1 LALFVGN
8 VFVCIAMLGD
18 ESLVGVTLIFV
29 GADSDVV
36 GFARY
41 VFDSVEEQSNCRML
55 IGPET
60 TRIFNSI
67 ASADGR
73 GVYCDW
79 PSREEVW

>member
-1 LALFVGN
+1 MNLFVG
-8 VFVCIAMLGD
+8 VRYYFLLG
-18 ESLVGVTLIFV
+18 LILITIRW
-29 GADSDVV
+29 G

>member
-1 LALFVGN
+1 MNLFVG
-8 VFVCIAMLGD
+8 VRYYFLLG
-18 ESLVGVTLIFV
+18 LILITIRW
-29 GADSDVV
+29 G

-79 PSREEVW
+79 PSRILMTSMTPA

>member
-1 LALFVGN
+1 MNLF
-8 VFVCIAMLGD
+8 
-18 ESLVGVTLIFV
+18 VGVTLIFV
-29 GADSDVV
+29 GADSDETIRWG